1 MGYSLKTEKGKF
13 SYLLDNEFSDDQMDA
28 LLEFV
33 DGSKLVIWDG
43 MFTEAEL
50 EHRKGW
56 GHSSIEQAC
65 LFADNANIDELRIS
79 HHSPSR
85 TDNDLDILAAKLNS
99 PKASFAVQSAKIEF

>member
-13 SYLLDNEFSDDQMDA
+13 SYLLDNEYSNDQLDA

-33 DGSKLVIWDG
+33 DDSKMVIWDG
-43 MFTEAEL
+43 MFTEEEL
-50 EHRKGW
+50 KNRKGW

-65 LFADNANIDELRIS
+65 IFADQANIGELRIS

-85 TDNDLDILAAKLNS
+85 TDDDLDTLSVSLTS
-99 PKASFAVQSAKIEF
+99 EKASFAVQSAKVNF